1 MRRAT
6 TALDATNIK
15 YPTTKQETSQIL
27 HGATTAATKSLALQT
42 LHVQGVG
49 SGV

>member
-15 YPTTKQETSQIL
+15 YPTTKTSQIL

-42 LHVQGVG
+42 LNIQGVG